1 MEHEE
6 RKYRHE
12 MKYLISAAQLPLLR
26 SRIERIMQLDPHA
39 AENGIYNIRS
49 VYFDDY
55 SNSCYYENEN
65 GTDPREKMRI
75 RIYNHSAEKIR
86 LECKRKSHGKTLK
99 TSCGL
104 SAAQTE
110 QLLRGEPL
118 PNFGELTELQQKLN
132 LQMMTR
138 LLRPV
143 VIVEY
148 DRIPYIYAN
157 GNVRVTF
164 DTNLSASP
172 WVGGFLSPDV
182 PKRPVMP
189 VGQLLMEV
197 KFDEYLPDFIYRALN
212 LGQLRQ
218 TTFSKY
224 YLCRKFNLR
233 KPGGA
238 L

>member
-26 SRIERIMQLDPHA
+26 SRIERIMQPDPHA
-39 AENGIYNIRS
+39 AGNGVYNIRS

-75 RIYNHSAEKIR
+75 RIYNHSAEEIR

-104 SAAQTE
+104 SVTQTE

-118 PNFGELTELQQKLN
+118 PNFGELTELQRKLN

-164 DTNLSASP
+164 DANLSASP
-172 WVGGFLSPDV
+172 WVGGFLSPEV

-197 KFDEYLPDFIYRALN
+197 KFDDYLPDFIYRALN

>member
-1 MEHEE
+1 
-6 RKYRHE
+6 
-12 MKYLISAAQLPLLR
+12 
-26 SRIERIMQLDPHA
+26 
-39 AENGIYNIRS
+39 
-49 VYFDDY
+49 
-55 SNSCYYENEN
+55 
-65 GTDPREKMRI
+65 
-75 RIYNHSAEKIR
+75 
-86 LECKRKSHGKTLK
+86 
-99 TSCGL
+99 
-104 SAAQTE
+104 
-110 QLLRGEPL
+110 
-118 PNFGELTELQQKLN
+118 
-132 LQMMTR
+132 MMTR

-164 DTNLSASP
+164 DANLSASP

-182 PKRPVMP
+182 PKRPVLP

-212 LGQLRQ
+212 LGQLQQ

-224 YLCRKFNLR
+224 YLCRKYNLR
-233 KPGGA
+233 KPGGI